1 MWVYCPRLVRE
12 TDKFWSFAILTNGAE
27 KLVKKCYIVL
37 LPDLQNCVKLE
48 WVGPFEVAKRISEVD
63 YEVGTPGQKDA
74 KKVPCELAEEAAAA
88 AFLALTEVRAGEW
101 TESDLYGKAL
111 SHLKGQR
118 RKHQMGCIFQL
129 RLSMRVWKGYCRS
142 FQLFSKQPEK
152 TSLVSH
158 TIHAERGAPIRQRA
172 YLAIYSQ

>member
-1 MWVYCPRLVRE
+1 M
-12 TDKFWSFAILTNGAE
+12 
-27 KLVKKCYIVL
+27 KKCYIVL